1 MLFADLHIHIGQSLD
16 GKYVKITGAK
26 TLTLPNILK
35 VAGNVKGLSLVGVV
49 DAHSTGVQEDFK
61 TLLAAGELRPLSAG
75 GYAANGLTLIPGHE
89 IELQVGEGNAHF
101 LAYFP
106 GMEQV
111 RKYVKALK
119 PTTKNWQLSTQK
131 GFLPID
137 LWLEAVRKAE
147 GIWFPAHAF
156 TPHKGVYGNCC
167 RRLSDVLAVAP
178 KGIEIGLSADR
189 GMAES
194 ISELETCVMFSNS
207 DAHSLPNIARE
218 YNTFEKVDPSFGGL
232 LDLLKLKNKQVVRN
246 YGLPPK
252 LGKYH
257 RTYCLSCEQI
267 IKGSAPQLTCPD
279 CGSKHVVM
287 GVLDRLV
294 SIADRPMGKQNDLTY
309 VHQVPLRHLPGI
321 GPKTYERLLREFGT
335 EMDVL
340 HHVPV
345 EDLQRI
351 AGEKVAVWIIKDRL
365 GELDVEAGGGG
376 IFGRVVLLESQ
387 KHKE

>member
-26 TLTLPNILK
+26 TLTLPNILE
-35 VAGNVKGLSLVGVV
+35 VARNVKGLSLVGVV
-49 DAHSTGVQEDFK
+49 DAHSTGVQQDFK
-61 TLLAAGELRPLSAG
+61 TLIAAGNLRPLSAG
-75 GYAANGLTLIPGHE
+75 GYTAHGLTLIPGHE
-89 IELQVGEGNAHF
+89 IELQVGEGHAHF

-106 GMEQV
+106 AMEQV
-111 RKYVKALK
+111 QKYVQSLR

-137 LWLEAVRKAE
+137 LWVEAVRKAE

-156 TPHKGVYGNCC
+156 TPHKGIYGNCC
-167 RRLSDVLAVAP
+167 RRLSDVLTIAP
-178 KGIEIGLSADR
+178 KAIEIGLSADR

-194 ISELETCVMFSNS
+194 LSELEDSVMFSNS

-218 YNTFEKVDPSFGGL
+218 YNTFEQVDSSFGGL
-232 LDLLKLKNKQVVRN
+232 LNLIEQKNKQAVRN

-252 LGKYH
+252 VGKYH

-267 IKGSAPQLTCPD
+267 IKAAAPQLTCPD

-294 SIADRPMGKQNDLTY
+294 SIADRPMAKYNDSTY
-309 VHQVPLRHLPGI
+309 VHQVPLRQLPGI
-321 GPKTYERLLREFGT
+321 GPKMYEGLLRAFGT
-335 EMDVL
+335 EMAVL
-340 HHVPV
+340 HHVPA

-351 AGEKVAVWIIKDRL
+351 GGEKVSVWIIKNRR
-365 GELDVEAGGGG
+365 GELNVEAGGGG
-376 IFGRVVLLESQ
+376 VFGRVVDTLST
-387 KHKE
+387 K

>member
-26 TLTLPNILK
+26 TLTLPNILE
-35 VAGNVKGLSLVGVV
+35 VARNVKGLSLIGVV

-61 TLLAAGELRPLSAG
+61 TLLAAGDLCPLSAG
-75 GYAANGLTLIPGHE
+75 GYAAHGLTLIPGHE

-101 LAYFP
+101 LAYFASV
-106 GMEQV
+106 EQV
-111 RKYVKALK
+111 QRYVSVLK
-119 PTTKNWQLSTQK
+119 PTIKNWQLSTQK

-147 GIWFPAHAF
+147 GIWFPAHIF
-156 TPHKGVYGNCC
+156 TPHKGIYGNCC
-167 RRLSDVLAVAP
+167 SRLSDVLAVVP
-178 KGIEIGLSADR
+178 KAIEIGLSADR

-194 ISELETCVMFSNS
+194 ISELETYVMFSNS

-218 YNTFEKVDPSFGGL
+218 YNTLEHVDPTFGGL
-232 LDLLKLKNKQVVRN
+232 LNLIEQKNKQAVRN

-252 LGKYH
+252 VGKYH

-267 IKGSAPQLTCPD
+267 IKAAAPQLTCPD

-287 GVLDRLV
+287 GVLDRLM
-294 SIADRPMGKQNDLTY
+294 SIADRPIGKYNDSMY
-309 VHQVPLRHLPGI
+309 VHQVPLRQLPGI
-321 GPKTYERLLREFGT
+321 GPKMYEKLLREFGT
-335 EMDVL
+335 EMAVL
-340 HHVPV
+340 HQVSP

-351 AGEKVAVWIIKDRL
+351 AGEKVAIWIIKDRR
-365 GELDVEAGGGG
+365 GELIVEAGGGG
-376 IFGRVVLLESQ
+376 IFGKVKL
-387 KHKE
+387 

>member
-26 TLTLPNILK
+26 TLTLPNILE
-35 VAGNVKGLSLVGVV
+35 VAKNVKGLSLVGVV

-61 TLLAAGELRPLSAG
+61 TLIAGGDLRPLSAG
-75 GYAANGLTLIPGHE
+75 GDAAHGLTLIPGHE
-89 IELQVGEGNAHF
+89 IELQVGEGHAHF

-106 GMEQV
+106 DMEQV
-111 RKYVKALK
+111 QKYVRSIR
-119 PTTKNWQLSTQK
+119 PTTRNWQLSTQK

-137 LWLEAVRKAE
+137 LWLEAVNKAE

-156 TPHKGVYGNCC
+156 TPHKGIYGNCC
-167 RRLSDVLAVAP
+167 RRLSDVLTIAP
-178 KGIEIGLSADR
+178 KAIEIGLSADR

-194 ISELETCVMFSNS
+194 LSELEDSVMFSNS

-218 YNTFEKVDPSFGGL
+218 YNTFEQVDCSFAGL
-232 LDLLKLKNKQVVRN
+232 LNIIERKNKRAVRN

-252 LGKYH
+252 VGKYH

-267 IKGSAPQLTCPD
+267 IKASAPQLTCPD

-287 GVLDRLV
+287 GVLDRLA
-294 SIADRPMGKQNDLTY
+294 SIADRPIAKCNDLTY
-309 VHQVPLRHLPGI
+309 VHQVPLRQLPGI
-321 GPKTYERLLREFGT
+321 GPKMYGRLLTEFGT
-335 EMDVL
+335 EMAVL
-340 HHVPV
+340 HHVPE

-351 AGEKVAVWIIKDRL
+351 AGEKVSVWIIKNRR
-365 GELDVEAGGGG
+365 GELNVEAGGGG
-376 IFGRVVLLESQ
+376 VFGRVVATLDDY
-387 KHKE
+387 